1 MESYIRISTLND
13 FVFCPKSIYFHEL
26 YDRYDEKVFQDKVQ
40 QDGKLAHETID
51 EKRYSTAKKYI
62 QSMSIYSDKYQL
74 CGKIDIYNTE
84 TKNLVERKNKVEKI
98 YDWYKYQLY
107 AQYYCMLEMWYDVQN
122 LTIYSVKDNISHHIP
137 LPDAT
142 EQVKFERLI
151 QNYKHFKPNRESF
164 TQNPNK
170 CAKCIYRELCDY
182 YLRTHK
188 CSPPP
193 TF

>member
-1 MESYIRISTLND
+1 MEAYIRISSLRE
-13 FVFCPKSIYFHEL
+13 FVYCPKSIYYHDL
-26 YDRYDEKVFQDKVQ
+26 YSKYDEKVFLEEPQNA
-40 QDGKLAHETID
+40 GMLAHETID

-62 QSMSIYSDKYQL
+62 QSMSIYSDKYKL
-74 CGKIDIYNTE
+74 CGKIDIFNTE

-98 YDWYKYQLY
+98 YDGYKYQLY
-107 AQYYCMLEMWYDVQN
+107 AQYYCMLEMWYEVEN
-122 LTIYSVKDNISHHIP
+122 LTIYSMKDNIKYQIP

-142 EQVKFERLI
+142 EQAKFERLI
-151 QNYKHFKPNRESF
+151 QKYKDFKPNNEAF

-193 TF
+193 TS